1 MIIRN
6 TIAGDWTF
14 GQGRQNFL
22 ITDRAIAEN
31 IRTRLQC
38 FLADCSWSMGFGID
52 WWNLLGSR
60 NPTAEVGIILQ
71 CRQMVAES
79 FGVVTIQTIE
89 AKTDVSTRLLTL
101 VLVIDTIYSKNT
113 RIALAIA
120 P

>member
-22 ITDRAIAEN
+22 TTDRAIAEN
-31 IRTRLQC
+31 LRTRLQC
-38 FLADCSWSMGFGID
+38 FLADCFWAVDFGVD

-60 NPTAEVGIILQ
+60 NPSAEVGIILQ

-79 FGVVTIQTIE
+79 YGVVTIQTIE
-89 AKTDVSTRLLTL
+89 ARTDVNTRLLTL
-101 VLVIDTIYSKNT
+101 VLVIDTIYSKNLRT
-113 RIALAIA
+113 AVTIT